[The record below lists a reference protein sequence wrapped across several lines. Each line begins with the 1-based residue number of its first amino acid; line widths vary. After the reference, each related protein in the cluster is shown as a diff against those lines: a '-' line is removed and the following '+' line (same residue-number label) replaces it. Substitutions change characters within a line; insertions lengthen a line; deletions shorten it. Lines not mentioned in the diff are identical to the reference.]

1 MVIWIIIN
9 LSIFFH
15 FSSLNSNLLMFILAI
30 SCLTMFF
37 TLIHGPDIPGSYAIL
52 FCIVSDF
59 TFTTR
64 HIHNCISFPFWP
76 SCFIFSGTIHICPPL
91 FPNSILDTF
100 WPGELILHCRI
111 FLPFH
116 TVHGLLMVRILKWF
130 AINSSSGLHFVRTLQ
145 YGPSILGSL
154 AWHGHSFV
162 ELHKLFSH
170 DKVMIHKWE
179 WLSKQ

>member
-37 TLIHGPDIPGSYAIL
+37 TLIHGPNLPGSYAIL
-52 FCIVSDF
+52 LFTTSHF

-64 HIHNCISFPFWP
+64 HIHYRVSFRLWPGLFILSGVISNCPLLLP
-76 SCFIFSGTIHICPPL
+76 S
-91 FPNSILDTF
+91 SIVDTF
-100 WPGELILHCRI
+100 WPGELILHCHI

-162 ELHKLFSH
+162 ELHKPFSH

>member
-1 MVIWIIIN
+1 
-9 LSIFFH
+9 
-15 FSSLNSNLLMFILAI
+15 
-30 SCLTMFF
+30 MFF
-37 TLIHGPDIPGSYAIL
+37 TA
-52 FCIVSDF
+52 SDF

-116 TVHGLLMVRILKWF
+116 TVHGLLKAMMLKWF
-130 AINSSSGLHFVRTLQ
+130 TTPFPSGSHFAELYSMIHPSWVALHGIAHCF
-145 YGPSILGSL
+145 I
-154 AWHGHSFV
+154 
-162 ELHKLFSH
+162 ELHKAMIH
-170 DKVMIHKWE
+170 VMILISFKWLCFHSVYPLMDE
-179 WLSKQ
+179 DKSLLQAFWYEGQATE